1 MTRAL
6 AKILNSIGI
15 TLGVMDFALFLAAE
29 IHAWWV
35 ISPTGILCENPD
47 FGVMWHQDSM
57 VPMQFRLMSY
67 RAGAGDFRDWGF
79 LLPAAALIALGSIL
93 LIGMGA
99 NYLEEALEK
108 RKRLPQDPGKAGEL
122 NP

>member
-1 MTRAL
+1 MSRAL
-6 AKILNSIGI
+6 SKILNSIGI
-15 TLGVMDFALFLAAE
+15 TLGVLDIALFLGAE

-35 ISPTGILCENPD
+35 VSPTGVLCENPD

-57 VPMQFRLMSY
+57 VPMQIRLMSY

-79 LLPAAALIALGSIL
+79 LLPSAALLALGSIL

-99 NYLEEALEK
+99 NYLEETLEK
-108 RKRLPQDPGKAGEL
+108 RKRLSQGPGKAGEL